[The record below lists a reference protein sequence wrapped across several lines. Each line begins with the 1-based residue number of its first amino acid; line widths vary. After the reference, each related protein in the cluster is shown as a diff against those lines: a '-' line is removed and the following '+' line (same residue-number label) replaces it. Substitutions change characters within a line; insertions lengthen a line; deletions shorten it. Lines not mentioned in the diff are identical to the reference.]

1 LGIINQYKTD
11 MRTQKHDLKKK
22 IKHLEQS
29 LKRAI
34 LNKDAFA
41 QFHISKDLDITKS
54 TLYNIQ

>member
-1 LGIINQYKTD
+1 

-22 IKHLEQS
+22 IKHLEES

-41 QFHISKDLDITKS
+41 QFHINKDIDMAKS
-54 TLYNIQ
+54 ILYNIQ